1 MNNRLRKRYLG
12 AGVVV
17 ALAAMI
23 LPFLLQ
29 GEGYKANRQLAEDA
43 QTRIPPRPPLA
54 ASLDTSMP
62 PPPEDVRAALIEPE
76 SLPEPPVVPVVPPAA
91 VKPIEPAKPKPTPV
105 PTPLSKPSPTPELK
119 PVAKPVTE
127 VKVKPLEKPPEK
139 PAEKLPAKPIE
150 APIPIPIPKAVEKP
164 APAAVSKPVETPI
177 AQTSSAPAAKVEA
190 WLIQLGSFTAES
202 NAQNLLSQ
210 VQRVGVS
217 AKVERIEV
225 KGSPVWRVTSGTYAT
240 RAEADAALKVLK
252 TRLNLGG
259 MVRSAR

>member
-1 MNNRLRKRYLG
+1 MNNRLRKRFLG

-43 QTRIPPRPPLA
+43 QTRIPPRPPA
-54 ASLDTSMP
+54 SVSLDTSALP
-62 PPPEDVRAALIEPE
+62 PSEDVRTALMEPE
-76 SLPEPPVVPVVPPAA
+76 SLPEPVPAPLPEPSPALPVASKPVPS
-91 VKPIEPAKPKPTPV
+91 EPVKPKPAPEVT
-105 PTPLSKPSPTPELK
+105 PTPKPSTG
-119 PVAKPVTE
+119 VN
-127 VKVKPLEKPPEK
+127 VKPLDKPLEK
-139 PAEKLPAKPIE
+139 PAEKLPAQPIQSPASKTPE
-150 APIPIPIPKAVEKP
+150 KTAVP
-164 APAAVSKPVETPI
+164 PLTKPVEATPGL
-177 AQTSSAPAAKVEA
+177 ASAKSEA

-202 NAQNLLSQ
+202 NAQNLLAQ
-210 VQRVGVS
+210 VRRVGVS
-217 AKVERIEV
+217 AKVERIEI

-240 RAEADAALKVLK
+240 RAEADAALNVLK

>member
-43 QTRIPPRPPLA
+43 QSRIPPRPPLA
-54 ASLDTSMP
+54 ASLDTSTP

-105 PTPLSKPSPTPELK
+105 PAPLSKPSPAPSATAAP
-119 PVAKPVTE
+119 KPVTE
-127 VKVKPLEKPPEK
+127 VKVKPLDKPPEK

-150 APIPIPIPKAVEKP
+150 APVPIPKAVEKP

-177 AQTSSAPAAKVEA
+177 AQASSAPAAKAEA

-210 VQRVGVS
+210 VQRAGVS

-225 KGSPVWRVTSGTYAT
+225 KGNPVWRVTSGTYAS
-240 RAEADAALKVLK
+240 RAEADAALNVLK
-252 TRLNLGG
+252 TKLNLGG
-259 MVRSAR
+259 MVRPAR